1 MTRDVDTQNINSNM
15 NSLGR
20 TWSPRLLSVL
30 RIATALLFLQHGTAK
45 LLGFPH
51 VAGFDNIEIAS
62 LIGVAGII
70 ELVGGVLVLAG
81 WYTRPA
87 AFILSG
93 QMAVAYFLAHAPD
106 GFFPLLNKGELAAL
120 FSFVFL
126 YLAVAGGGTWS
137 IDNLLARRS
146 ADTPDHDR
154 ARSPMIEGAVR

>member
-1 MTRDVDTQNINSNM
+1 MTRNIETSINS
-15 NSLGR
+15 STDSVDR

-30 RIATALLFLQHGTAK
+30 RVATALLFLQHGTAK

-51 VAGFDNIEIAS
+51 VAAFDNIELAS

-106 GFFPLLNKGELAAL
+106 GFFPLLNKGELAAAPGA
-120 FSFVFL
+120 STICWPVGR
-126 YLAVAGGGTWS
+126 LAQRIAT
-137 IDNLLARRS
+137 ARGR
-146 ADTPDHDR
+146 R
-154 ARSPMIEGAVR
+154 